1 MLSCDDAIIALELQQ
16 LEVLDK
22 ELSKRKAKVLEQILQ
37 QVEMEELL
45 GNIGDDPPDFKLAIS
60 KNTDQVV

>member
-1 MLSCDDAIIALELQQ
+1 MSCDDAIIALELQQ

-45 GNIGDDPPDFKLAIS
+45 GNIGDDPPDFKLTIS